1 MRETVRSHYI
11 IDSAATLLGVAL
23 VIVTGVHISGKAA
36 ASVADELAF
45 AAALLFLASCGL
57 SHWAISKSDLR
68 FERLADKVFATGLVL
83 LTCGVLSFWF

>member
-1 MRETVRSHYI
+1 M
-11 IDSAATLLGVAL
+11 AL

-45 AAALLFLASCGL
+45 AAALLFLAACGL